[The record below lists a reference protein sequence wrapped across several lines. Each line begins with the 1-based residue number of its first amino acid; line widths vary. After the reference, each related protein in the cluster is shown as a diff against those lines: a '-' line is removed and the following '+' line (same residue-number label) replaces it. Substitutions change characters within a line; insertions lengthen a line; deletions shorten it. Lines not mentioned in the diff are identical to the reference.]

1 VPEHIVLSEQDLAV
15 IDAIGDN
22 FGSMRL
28 KGGSPVHEGEERP
41 DAWPLDQQLRDTAG
55 RWGIVP
61 DRDLVATA

>member
-1 VPEHIVLSEQDLAV
+1 
-15 IDAIGDN
+15 
-22 FGSMRL
+22 MRL